1 MFDRGEVNVL
11 EGQDG
16 VKREKES
23 VGPEWKKK
31 ASIPIFGLELA
42 YPPAMK
48 CAQLGVTY
56 LGGG

>member
-23 VGPEWKKK
+23 IHPHFR
-31 ASIPIFGLELA
+31 A
-42 YPPAMK
+42 
-48 CAQLGVTY
+48 
-56 LGGG
+56 